1 MKTKNII
8 LGAVLA
14 VIGILMAAVPD
25 TCIKAAVVLV
35 GAAAVAFSVYNLF
48 VVYKQSQDAVFKKTL
63 LIKSICTFIVG
74 LIAVISPFVLFKTIE
89 IIWKI
94 VSIALAVYLILY
106 AGFSVYSSAKL
117 RSSFPLESRRLIF
130 ESLIFVAIAVLLII
144 IPIESFGRNF
154 VRIIGLGGLLI
165 GLIMIIV
172 EIIVSKRTA
181 QEQPEQ
187 DIADKIDPQTAAEAD
202 SDDD

>member
-1 MKTKNII
+1 MTVNPGEMKYHF
-8 LGAVLA
+8 GE
-14 VIGILMAAVPD
+14 
-25 TCIKAAVVLV
+25 
-35 GAAAVAFSVYNLF
+35 
-48 VVYKQSQDAVFKKTL
+48 L
-63 LIKSICTFIVG
+63 LS
-74 LIAVISPFVLFKTIE
+74 
-89 IIWKI
+89 
-94 VSIALAVYLILY
+94 
-106 AGFSVYSSAKL
+106 
-117 RSSFPLESRRLIF
+117 
-130 ESLIFVAIAVLLII
+130 I

>member
-106 AGFSVYSSAKL
+106 AGLSVYSSAKL